1 MEDQT
6 NNRIRE
12 EWKEWAFTHK
22 QHLGR
27 MCDRKEIEDYWISKL
42 DSLLKQQREEMIENK
57 KATCLGNPEWM
68 LSIENRIKNET
79 LDDIITNLT
88 HDTNPK
94 E

>member
-27 MCDRKEIEDYWISKL
+27 VCDRKEIEDYWISKL
-42 DSLLKQQREEMIENK
+42 DSLLKTQREELVEKIEKHQNFITMSDYDVGYNDCK
-57 KATCLGNPEWM
+57 
-68 LSIENRIKNET
+68 ENIINIIKN
-79 LDDIITNLT
+79 N
-88 HDTNPK
+88 
-94 E
+94 

>member
-1 MEDQT
+1 MNQT

-42 DSLLKQQREEMIENK
+42 DSLLKTQREEMIEKMEKMIKIVNYQ
-57 KATCLGNPEWM
+57 LGGFFIEEESYNEAIKDI
-68 LSIENRIKNET
+68 LSLIKN
-79 LDDIITNLT
+79 N
-88 HDTNPK
+88 
-94 E
+94 

>member
-27 MCDRKEIEDYWISKL
+27 VCDRKEIEDYWISKL
-42 DSLLKQQREEMIENK
+42 DSLLKTQREELVEKIEKMIKIVNYQ
-57 KATCLGNPEWM
+57 LGGFF
-68 LSIENRIKNET
+68 IEEESYNEAIKDILYLIKN
-79 LDDIITNLT
+79 N
-88 HDTNPK
+88 
-94 E
+94 